1 MRKCGKSLAEEEEE
15 EEVGVLSQ
23 NYVRTLT
30 AVKQTARPI

>member
-1 MRKCGKSLAEEEEE
+1 MRKCGKSLAEEEE